1 MLIQNARPLIQLSL
15 SLSLSLYPA
24 RSLSLVL
31 RTWPAPHWHLPR
43 YVYAMV
49 KTAEKA
55 EAEKAEA
62 ESR

>member
-1 MLIQNARPLIQLSL
+1 MLVRLFNSL
-15 SLSLSLYPA
+15 SLSLSLCTPLA
-24 RSLSLVL
+24 LSLVL
-31 RTWPAPHWHLPR
+31 GTWPAPHWHLPR